1 MDGVGGTTYTVN
13 LNKGQIYQVMGT
25 VNGTNGS
32 DLTGSLIKSV
42 ASGSGGCKRIAVFS
56 GSGKISIGCG
66 STAGTSDNLY
76 QQLYPTGS
84 WGLKYLT
91 IPSYNRP
98 TNFFRIIRKT
108 ATTNVYLNGT
118 LIPGASFT
126 NNYYQFSNTSPNV
139 ITASEPI
146 SVAQYFTTQGCSGN
160 GTPL

>member
-1 MDGVGGTTYTVN
+1 MT
-13 LNKGQIYQVMGT
+13 LNKGQIYQVLGT
-25 VNGTNGS
+25 VNGLNGV

-42 ASGSGGCKRIAVFS
+42 ASGTGGCKRIAVFS
-56 GSGKISIGCG
+56 GSGKISIGCPG
-66 STAGTSDNLY
+66 PGTSDNLY

-98 TNFFRIIRKT
+98 TNYYRIIRKT

-118 LIPGASFT
+118 LIPAASFT
-126 NNYYQFSNTSPNV
+126 NNYYQFSNTTPNV

-146 SVAQYFTTQGCSGN
+146 SVAQYFTTAGCGAGN
-160 GTPL
+160 GTQDYMIRI